1 MTTDPSDAGALFAAL
16 GGHETFR
23 RLVHRFYAG
32 VRTDELLSPMYP
44 QDDWDGAEERLRLFL
59 EQYWGGPTTY
69 SQNRGHPMLR
79 RRHMPFT
86 VTPEARDHW
95 LMHMRAAVD
104 ELDLAPELE
113 HLLWDY
119 LVRAAS
125 AMVNT
130 PDASRTPLI

>member
-1 MTTDPSDAGALFAAL
+1 MTTDPSDAGALFDAL

-23 RLVHRFYAG
+23 RLVHRFYEG
-32 VRTDELLSPMYP
+32 VRTDEVLSPMYP
-44 QDDWDGAEERLRLFL
+44 HDDWAGAEERLRLFL

-69 SQNRGHPMLR
+69 SNTRGHPMLR
-79 RRHMPFT
+79 RRHMPFA
-86 VTPEARDHW
+86 VTPEAREHW
-95 LMHMRAAVD
+95 LMHMRTALD
-104 ELDLAPELE
+104 ELELAPDLE

-130 PDASRTPLI
+130 PDATRTPLI